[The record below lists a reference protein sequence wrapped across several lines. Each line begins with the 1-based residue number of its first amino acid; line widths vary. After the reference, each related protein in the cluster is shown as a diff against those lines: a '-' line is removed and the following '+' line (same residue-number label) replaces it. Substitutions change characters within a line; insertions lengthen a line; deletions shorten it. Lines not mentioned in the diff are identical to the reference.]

1 MKKFTKIAWIAML
14 LLVMPMKQFAQERN
28 QIRDYEGGFL
38 FNMFEIETVEERIQ
52 LASALATSD
61 IWICNPTD
69 NPGELFIRPNGYN
82 KDIPIYAEFDYL
94 RMTLKEEYGEVSAL
108 PKEEFAE
115 IFNSWAQNI
124 SIDYYNFLI
133 SDQVGD
139 RANHCMDAEPF
150 CTSDVYNF
158 PAINSG
164 YSWSGP
170 NYGCLGSS
178 PTMKHS
184 FWYYM
189 RIGQAGNI
197 TIKIEASF
205 DVDFAMWGPFNDQ
218 TAPCPTQAGQA
229 GLLTANCSNCPN
241 NTLSPNF
248 YPSGNLHDCSFDAAH
263 YEYAHVVNGQVGQY
277 YILLITNYSGSSGNI
292 TFQKYAGNGE
302 TDCGIMPPLVSSD
315 SPLCVGETL
324 HLTANGQAGASYS
337 WTGPGGWTSTTQ
349 NPTRP
354 NCSMAMAGT
363 YTCTI
368 SVGSQTNSATTDV
381 VVVPQPTANFT
392 AAPVC
397 KGMPTQFTSTSTTN
411 PPGQNIISYNWNFGD
426 GTTGTGASINHT
438 YSSAGNYQAKLTVST
453 GSRCTSEKTQTV
465 TVYDMPKANAGP
477 DQSIN
482 YGATATLS
490 GSGGTGS
497 FSYHWEPAN
506 KVVNPNAQTTQ
517 TVALTQTTH
526 FTLTVTSV
534 TGGCTN
540 TDQVTVAISGTGMT
554 ASANADNTVLCQG
567 ESTTLHAN
575 PVGGSGNYTYSWT
588 PTTGLNNPT
597 AQHPVATPPMGN
609 TTYTCHVDDNGLT
622 SQDVSVSIMVHPN
635 KETPVYASFC
645 DNTTYPF
652 FGQEIN
658 EAGTYQHILETQY
671 GCDSTIILHL
681 TKNPTYLIPVED
693 VFCDGNSYEW
703 FGQSYN
709 QSGTYEHVLPTIQGC
724 DSVIQLTLNQLP
736 VSHSNITASIC
747 PGGSYPFFG
756 NLLTEAGNYTGTAVN
771 QWGCDSIVEL
781 TLAINDHYETDFT
794 INLCDGSYNWAGTN
808 FGPLTENG
816 DYNFTFESQAGCD
829 SIVTLH
835 LAFHPV
841 QDGEYTM
848 TACDSYT
855 WSAPLGNDQ
864 TYTESGVYSTQ
875 KTTEWGCDYENHLNL
890 TINKSVQT
898 NLNLSECDEYVWNGN
913 NAYNSFS
920 DTIKFSGLHSHTFRT
935 MHDCDSVVNIQ
946 MDMEYTPTYE
956 RIDGN
961 RWPLGGS
968 LTHIS
973 IEEYQIKGFHQLAQ
987 FDTQWELGCPDWT
1000 FETYGDHNACCKI
1013 VITTFPVDSI
1023 LLKATTT
1030 NRCGTF
1036 YDSIW
1041 IRCTYYDVEE
1051 YEDLCNVDIVP
1062 NPNNG
1067 DMTFNFSNMLGK
1079 VEVCVYNMTGNLIDR
1094 FKTHNELNSTT
1105 MSYSM
1110 RQCAPGMYYFVITNK
1125 DKSITKK
1132 VVIL

>member
-1 MKKFTKIAWIAML
+1 MNNRYKL
-14 LLVMPMKQFAQERN
+14 LILGLMILLPLRHFAQN
-28 QIRDYEGGFL
+28 HPSNNAQ
-38 FNMFEIETVEERIQ
+38 
-52 LASALATSD
+52 TS
-61 IWICNPTD
+61 I
-69 NPGELFIRPNGYN
+69 
-82 KDIPIYAEFDYL
+82 EFDI
-94 RMTLKEEYGEVSAL
+94 T
-108 PKEEFAE
+108 
-115 IFNSWAQNI
+115 NI
-124 SIDYYNFLI
+124 SIFEERFFFIHNLLNDIRFDVTIGEKDGYFIIHASDAYKNLNLEESFDDFIQQNAIQFSNMDKIQAAEVVSEIKASLPNDYVLSLMMDVYIKSRQNNLC
-133 SDQVGD
+133 
-139 RANHCMDAEPF
+139 ANADPF
-150 CTSDVYNF
+150 CTDNGMYEF
-158 PAINSG
+158 PAGVNAGSG
-164 YSWSGP
+164 ENGP
-170 NYGCLGSS
+170 YYDCLRST
-178 PTMKHS
+178 PNPA
-184 FWYYM
+184 WYYM
-189 RIGQAGNI
+189 KIANPGNI
-197 TIKIEASF
+197 DIYMYSTPQKDI
-205 DVDFAMWGPFNDQ
+205 DFCCWGPFSDPA
-218 TAPCPTQAGQA
+218 TPCPN
-229 GLLTANCSNCPN
+229 GLTS
-241 NTLSPNF
+241 SKVV
-248 YPSGNLHDCSFDAAH
+248 DCSYSAAPT
-263 YEYAHVVNGQVGQY
+263 ETCNIPSSAQTGQY
-277 YILLITNYSGSSGNI
+277 YILVITNYSNSPCNI
-292 TFQKYAGNGE
+292 NFSKTGGTGT
-302 TDCGIMPPLVSSD
+302 TDCGILPPVVSNEG
-315 SPLCVGETL
+315 PYCVGETIKL
-324 HLTANGQAGASYS
+324 SARGQAGASYS

-397 KGMPTQFTSTSTTN
+397 KGTPTQFTSTSTTN

-426 GTTGTGASINHT
+426 GTTGTGAGINHT

-497 FSYHWEPAN
+497 FSYHWEPTN

-1051 YEDLCNVDIVP
+1051 YEDFCNVDIVP

-1067 DMTFNFSNMLGK
+1067 HMTFNFSNMLGK